1 MLTTLQNVGF
11 ALAAPIIAAIA
22 VIVLLQVT
30 GVIRKVPYSYSVR
43 NIVVRWRITFM
54 TGLAFTLVVGLMTVM
69 LAFVNGMYKLTESSG
84 VPGNVVVLADG
95 SLDELF
101 SNLGY
106 GDIKEM
112 ELNPLIVRDDDN
124 KPLASWEVY
133 VVVNQPIAVRKCPV
147 CGELAPVDRFGQK
160 LAAHGDPECSG
171 SGSTVVGTRGRRFL
185 QVRGIED
192 PARSGAVH
200 GLALYEGGRWFNQAG
215 VEPVPGSKGE
225 IAIQAVIGEGLAR
238 ELGPDQGKKALAVG
252 DYFELGPRKWIVVGI
267 MKSSGSTFDSEVWS
281 KFQIVGEQFGKRAYT
296 TCVVRAADKASAV
309 ELAKDLSDNYK
320 KPAVTAT
327 IEEEYYSRMNTT
339 NVQFLYAILIVV
351 AIMAVGGVF
360 GIMNTMFAAISQRTK
375 DIGVLRILGFAPWQ
389 VLLSFFFEAVLL
401 ALIGGAVG
409 CAVGLLSDGWTASS
423 IMSSG
428 PRRRRTTRAR
438 ARRWPQEGKHE
449 RRRDARAR
457 RERAQPSQVGHG
469 KEGQQGE
476 RDEGEAA

>member
-1 MLTTLQNVGF
+1 M
-11 ALAAPIIAAIA
+11 AAIA
-22 VIVLLQVT
+22 VIVLLQLT

-69 LAFVNGMYKLTESSG
+69 LAFVNGMYKLTEGSG
-84 VPGNVVVLADG
+84 DPANVMVLADG
-95 SLDELF
+95 ATDELF

-106 GDIKEM
+106 GDIKEL
-112 ELNPLIVRDDDN
+112 ELRNEVVKDEAG

-160 LAAHGDPECSG
+160 LMPHGEPECPG
-171 SGSTVVGTRGRRFL
+171 SGTSVTGTRGRRFL

-192 PARSGAVH
+192 PVLSVGWSTASTCTT
-200 GLALYEGGRWFNQAG
+200 GGSWFSQAG
-215 VEPVPGSKGE
+215 VEPVPGTKGE
-225 IAIQAVIGEGLAR
+225 TAIQAVIGEGLAR
-238 ELGPDQGKKALAVG
+238 ELGPDQSKKALEVG
-252 DYFELGPRKWIVVGI
+252 DIFDLGPRKWIVVGI
-267 MKSSGSTFDSEVWS
+267 LTSGGSTFDSEVWS

-296 TCVVRAADKASAV
+296 TCVVRTADKAAAE

-320 KPAVTAT
+320 KPAVTAS

-339 NVQFLYAILIVV
+339 NQQFLYAILIVV
-351 AIMAVGGVF
+351 ATMAVGGVF

-389 VLLSFFFEAVLL
+389 VLVSFFFEAV
-401 ALIGGAVG
+401 AAGAAIGGLLG

-428 PRRRRTTRAR
+428 
-438 ARRWPQEGKHE
+438 QGGGKSVVL
-449 RRRDARAR
+449 RLTIDARILGAGMVFSLVLGCLGGLIPAFSAMR
-457 RERAQPSQVGHG
+457 LKPLDAVR
-469 KEGQQGE
+469 
-476 RDEGEAA
+476 

>member
-1 MLTTLQNVGF
+1 MLETLQNLAF
-11 ALAAPIIAAIA
+11 LLAAPIVAFIAL
-22 VIVLLQVT
+22 VVTLQLT

-69 LAFVNGMYKLTESSG
+69 LGFVNGMYRLTASSG

-95 SLDELF
+95 ATDELF

-106 GDIKEM
+106 GDIKEL
-112 ELNPLIVRDDDN
+112 ELHPLIVRDDDN

-147 CGELAPVDRFGQK
+147 CGQLAPVDRFGQK
-160 LAAHGDPECSG
+160 LMPHGEPECPG
-171 SGSTVVGTRGRRFL
+171 SGTSVTGTRGRRFL

-192 PARSGAVH
+192 PARSGLVH
-200 GLALYEGGRWFNQAG
+200 GLGLHEGGRWFNQAG
-215 VEPVPGSKGE
+215 VEPVPGTKGE
-225 IAIQAVIGEGLAR
+225 TAIQAVIGEGLAR
-238 ELGPDQGKKALAVG
+238 ELGPDQNKKSLEVG

-267 MKSSGSTFDSEVWS
+267 LKSGGSTFDSEVWS
-281 KFQIVGEQFGKRAYT
+281 KFQIVGEQFGKRTYT
-296 TCVVRAADKASAV
+296 TCVVRAADKDAAMT
-309 ELAKDLSDNYK
+309 LAKDLSDNYK
-320 KPAVTAT
+320 KPAVTAS

-351 AIMAVGGVF
+351 ATMAVGGVF

-401 ALIGGAVG
+401 AMVGGLLG

-428 PRRRRTTRAR
+428 
-438 ARRWPQEGKHE
+438 QGGGKSVVL
-449 RRRDARAR
+449 RLTIDARILGAGMVFSLALGCLGGLIPALSAMR
-457 RERAQPSQVGHG
+457 LKPLDAVR
-469 KEGQQGE
+469 
-476 RDEGEAA
+476 